1 MLNDDKY
8 PTSVAA
14 WISIFGVIRGTEYI
28 SSSFS
33 VTVYLEFYNKKG
45 ALNVEYIRVDGEKI
59 EVGRF
64 QKAKTISPLL
74 FGLSLQR

>member
-33 VTVYLEFYNKKG
+33 VTVYLEFYN
-45 ALNVEYIRVDGEKI
+45 EKRSI
-59 EVGRF
+59 KR
-64 QKAKTISPLL
+64 
-74 FGLSLQR
+74 